1 MRIACVD
8 KTATDR
14 LKLEETLGA
23 GFRECRKTIGHLLV
37 AKFYP
42 SSREEALINTPPD
55 VLIVGPA
62 FDSEEAFNFVRE
74 WKALHSEIPVFIF
87 ASEENYSLKVLKR
100 FEPYV
105 REVFCTADKASR
117 FVYSITNIS
126 ELDKKR
132 IKGKLVTVQGVKG
145 GVGVTSMV
153 GGLAHAYQELGK
165 SIVVVD
171 LSQKGVFSQF
181 MLSDKWQSSEFSEI
195 LSQKIIPDADK
206 VERLLIQL
214 KNGIQVLPPPSGAG
228 EVREVYVRNTEV
240 LEIPLFIVDR
250 LLELYDVVL
259 VDTAGTEG
267 ILPFAL
273 TCRADC
279 RIVLSGND
287 AGSVH
292 LLGSMISDM
301 QSMGA
306 GRSLVVINHL
316 IQNGLNLEDVLDFVS
331 WIPSFEESML
341 FPEEI
346 PYDVRASLWIGT
358 GNTIYTEGYKK
369 IKSCLSS
376 LAKDSLGARE
386 ENARGRITHRKYF
399 GLIGSRKKKEIAYD
413 KKESL
418 PLLPPEVVS
427 RKAPQKS
434 EVSSNDVVPIF
445 GDVNI
450 LGEEEQVDFSYT
462 PPKKVVNQ

>member
-62 FDSEEAFNFVRE
+62 FDKEEAFSFVRE
-74 WKALHSEIPVFIF
+74 WKGLHPEIPVFIF
-87 ASEENYSLKVLKR
+87 VSEENYSIKVLKR

-126 ELDKKR
+126 ELDKKK

-171 LSQKGVFSQF
+171 LSKRGVFSQF

-228 EVREVYVRNTEV
+228 EVREAYVRNTEV
-240 LEIPLFIVDR
+240 LEIPLFIIDR

-267 ILPFAL
+267 IFPFAL
-273 TCRADC
+273 MCRSDC
-279 RIVLSGND
+279 RVILSGND

-301 QSMGA
+301 QSIGA
-306 GRSLVVINHL
+306 GRSLVVVNHL
-316 IQNGLNLEDVLDFVS
+316 IQNGLNLEDVLDFVA
-331 WIPSFEESML
+331 WIPFFEESML

-346 PYDVRASLWIGT
+346 PYDVRAALWIGT
-358 GNTIYTEGYKK
+358 GNTIYTEGSKK
-369 IKSCLSS
+369 VKSSLFN
-376 LAKDSLGARE
+376 LAKDSLGTRE
-386 ENARGRITHRKYF
+386 DSSPNRITHKKYF
-399 GLIGSRKKKEIAYD
+399 GLIDAKKKKEITFNH
-413 KKESL
+413 KGSL
-418 PLLPPEVVS
+418 PLLPPSIILEQS
-427 RKAPQKS
+427 PKKPPLNS
-434 EVSSNDVVPIF
+434 EELAPIF
-445 GDVNI
+445 ANKTI
-450 LGEEEQVDFSYT
+450 IIEEEQEDYSYS